1 MRRRTLTL
9 RLIAASA
16 IWIVGTLCAAGLLLL
31 LLFQDHIERR
41 FDAALADHLQ
51 ELAAASEVGP
61 DGTLQPSWTP
71 FDPRFNRPQSGW
83 YWQIER
89 GDAVIECSQSLW
101 PERLAVGP
109 ARADDHIQELSGPA
123 GERLRAI
130 VTPITLPGAP
140 GGFVYTI
147 AGPAIDIHQDVREFG
162 AKLAGTLALL
172 ALGLV
177 GAVVAQV
184 HYGLLPLRRMRL
196 ALAQVRSGAAPR
208 LPESFPGEVQPLV
221 HELNALLD
229 HNAALLE
236 RARTQTGNLAH
247 ALKNPLTVI
256 RSEAG
261 AIAAPHGPVL
271 REQADL
277 MGRQIEWHLARARAA
292 GAHGVLGARAAVAD
306 VARDLQF
313 SLERLYR
320 ERALEIELRDLNG
333 LVFQGDAQD
342 LEEMLGNLMDNACKW
357 ARSRVRLS
365 GRRGGTQLRLAVE
378 DDGPGI
384 AQHDREE
391 VLLRGR
397 RLDETTAGAGLGLA
411 IVRDLAELYRGSLE
425 LRGSD
430 LGGLRAILELPAA
443 APTAGSGLA
452 IEAPMPVGR

>member
-1 MRRRTLTL
+1 MQRRTLTL

-16 IWIVGTLCAAGLLLL
+16 IWIVGTLCAAGVLLL

-51 ELAAASEVGP
+51 ELAAASEIGA
-61 DGTLQPSWTP
+61 DGTLQLSWTP

-83 YWQIER
+83 YWQIEQ
-89 GDAVIECSQSLW
+89 GGAAVERSQSLW
-101 PERLAVGP
+101 PERLKVSP
-109 ARADDHIQELSGPA
+109 ASADDRIQELTGPG
-123 GERLRAI
+123 GEGLRAI

-172 ALGLV
+172 AFGLV

-208 LPESFPGEVQPLV
+208 LPERFPGEVQPLV

-261 AIAAPHGPVL
+261 AIAAPHGPAL
-271 REQADL
+271 REQTDL
-277 MGRQIEWHLARARAA
+277 MSRQIEWHLARARAA
-292 GAHGVLGARAAVAD
+292 GAHGVIGARAAVAD

-320 ERALEIELRDLNG
+320 ERALELELRDLNG

-365 GRRGGTQLRLAVE
+365 GTRSGAQLRLAVE

-391 VLLRGR
+391 VLMRGR

-411 IVRDLAELYRGSLE
+411 IVYDLAELYRGSLE
-425 LRGSD
+425 LTSSD
-430 LGGLRAILELPAA
+430 LGGLSATLELPAA
-443 APTAGSGLA
+443 AAIAGSGPA
-452 IEAPMPVGR
+452 IEPPMPVCR

>member
-61 DGTLQPSWTP
+61 DGTLQLSWTP

-83 YWQIER
+83 YWQIEQ
-89 GDAVIECSQSLW
+89 GDAVVERSQSLW
-101 PERLAVGP
+101 PERLTSGP
-109 ARADDHIQELSGPA
+109 ASADDRIQELTGPG
-123 GERLRAI
+123 GERLRAV

-147 AGPAIDIHQDVREFG
+147 AGPAVDVHQDVREFG
-162 AKLAGTLALL
+162 AKLAVTLAVL

-184 HYGLLPLRRMRL
+184 HYGLLPLKRMRL
-196 ALAQVRSGAAPR
+196 ALAQVRSGSAPR

-229 HNAALLE
+229 HNADAP
-236 RARTQTGNLAH
+236 RAR
-247 ALKNPLTVI
+247 PD
-256 RSEAG
+256 
-261 AIAAPHGPVL
+261 P
-271 REQADL
+271 D
-277 MGRQIEWHLARARAA
+277 RQPRARAQEPADRDPQRGGRDRGTARTRAARAGRPHGQADRVASRA
-292 GAHGVLGARAAVAD
+292 GAGGRCPRRARRAGCGGGC
-306 VARDLQF
+306 ARDLEF
-313 SLERLYR
+313 SLERLYH
-320 ERALEIELRDLNG
+320 ERALEIELRDLNR

-357 ARSRVRLS
+357 ASSRVRLS
-365 GRRGGTQLRLAVE
+365 GTRSGARLRLAVE

-384 AQHDREE
+384 AQHDRE
-391 VLLRGR
+391 RGPAARAAPRRDHGR
-397 RLDETTAGAGLGLA
+397 R
-411 IVRDLAELYRGSLE
+411 RPRP
-425 LRGSD
+425 RH
-430 LGGLRAILELPAA
+430 RA
-443 APTAGSGLA
+443 
-452 IEAPMPVGR
+452 

>member
-1 MRRRTLTL
+1 MPPRTLTV

-16 IWIVGTLCAAGLLLL
+16 VWIVGTLCAAGLLLL

-61 DGTLQPSWTP
+61 DGALQLSWTP

-83 YWQIER
+83 YWQIEQ
-89 GDAVIECSQSLW
+89 GEAVVGRSQSLW
-101 PERLAVGP
+101 PARLRVGP
-109 ARADDHIQELSGPA
+109 ASADDRIRELTGPA
-123 GERLRAI
+123 GEPLRAI
-130 VTPITLPGAP
+130 VTPITLPGARR
-140 GGFVYTI
+140 GFVYTI
-147 AGPAIDIHQDVREFG
+147 AGPLLDVREDVGEFG

-172 ALGLV
+172 VLGLV

-184 HYGLLPLRRMRL
+184 HYGLLPLKRLRL
-196 ALAQVRSGAAPR
+196 ALAQVRSGSAAR

-221 HELNALLD
+221 HELNALLE
-229 HNAALLE
+229 HTAGLVE

-247 ALKNPLTVI
+247 ALRNPLTVI

-261 AIAAPHGPVL
+261 ALAAPHGPVL
-271 REQADL
+271 REQADA
-277 MGRQIEWHLARARAA
+277 MARQIEWHLARARAA
-292 GAHGVLGARAAVAD
+292 GAHGVLGARTGVAE
-306 VARDLQF
+306 VARDLEF

-320 ERALEIELRDLNG
+320 ERALAIELRDLAD
-333 LVFQGDAQD
+333 LVFQGDPQD

-357 ARSRVRLS
+357 ARCRVRVTGS
-365 GRRGGTQLRLAVE
+365 RRGDRLRLAIE

-384 AQHDREE
+384 GEADRDE

-411 IVRDLAELYRGSLE
+411 IVADLAELYRASLA
-425 LRGSD
+425 LSRSD
-430 LGGLRAILELPAA
+430 LGGLCATLDLPAA
-443 APTAGSGLA
+443 S
-452 IEAPMPVGR
+452 

>member
-31 LLFQDHIERR
+31 LLFRDHIERR
-41 FDAALADHLQ
+41 FDAALADHLE

-61 DGTLQPSWTP
+61 DGALQLSWKP

-83 YWQIER
+83 YWQIEQ
-89 GDAVIECSQSLW
+89 GNAAVVRSESLW
-101 PERLAVGP
+101 PARLRVGP
-109 ARADDHIQELSGPA
+109 AHADDRIQDLTGQA
-123 GERLRAI
+123 GEPLRAI
-130 VTPITLPGAP
+130 VMPITLPGASR
-140 GGFVYTI
+140 GFVYTI
-147 AGPAIDIHQDVREFG
+147 AGPVADVHQDVRAFG
-162 AKLAGTLALL
+162 AKLAVTLAVL
-172 ALGLV
+172 ALGLI

-184 HYGLLPLRRMRL
+184 HYGLRPLHRL
-196 ALAQVRSGAAPR
+196 RDALGAVRSGSTPR
-208 LPESFPGEVQPLV
+208 LPESFPGEVQPLID
-221 HELNALLD
+221 ELNALLD

-247 ALKNPLTVI
+247 ALRNPLTVM

-261 AIAAPHGPVL
+261 AIAAPHGAVL
-271 REQADL
+271 REQADV

-292 GAHGVLGARAAVAD
+292 GAHRVLGARADLAE

-313 SLERLYR
+313 SFERLYR
-320 ERALEIELRDLNG
+320 ERALEIEIRNLKH
-333 LVFQGDAQD
+333 LVFHGDPQD
-342 LEEMLGNLMDNACKW
+342 LEEMLGNLMDNACKFG
-357 ARSRVRLS
+357 RSRVRVS
-365 GRRGGTQLRLAVE
+365 GLRCADQLQISIE

-384 AQHDREE
+384 AEHDREA

-425 LRGSD
+425 LARSD
-430 LGGLRAILELPAA
+430 LGGLRATLNLPAA
-443 APTAGSGLA
+443 S
-452 IEAPMPVGR
+452 

>member
-1 MRRRTLTL
+1 MQRRTLTL
-9 RLIAASA
+9 RLVAASA

-61 DGTLQPSWTP
+61 DGALQLSWTP
-71 FDPRFNRPQSGW
+71 FDPRFNRPESGW
-83 YWQIER
+83 YWQIEQ
-89 GDAVIECSQSLW
+89 GDAVVQRSQSLW
-101 PERLAVGP
+101 PERLGVGP
-109 ARADDHIQELSGPA
+109 ASADDRIQELTGPA

-140 GGFVYTI
+140 GSFVYTI
-147 AGPAIDIHQDVREFG
+147 AGPAVDVHQDVREFG
-162 AKLAGTLALL
+162 AKLAVTLALL
-172 ALGLV
+172 GLGLL

-184 HYGLLPLRRMRL
+184 HYGLLPLKRMRR

-277 MGRQIEWHLARARAA
+277 MGRQIDWHLARARAA

-320 ERALEIELRDLNG
+320 ERALEIELGNLNG

-357 ARSRVRLS
+357 ARSRIRLS
-365 GRRGGTQLRLAVE
+365 GTRSGTHLRLAVE

-384 AQHDREE
+384 AQHEREE

-397 RLDETTAGAGLGLA
+397 RLDESKSGAGLGLA
-411 IVRDLAELYRGSLE
+411 IVGDLAGLYRGSLE
-425 LRGSD
+425 LKGSD
-430 LGGLRAILELPAA
+430 LGGLRAMLELPAA
-443 APTAGSGLA
+443 C
-452 IEAPMPVGR
+452 

>member
-1 MRRRTLTL
+1 MQRRTLTL
-9 RLIAASA
+9 RLIAGSA
-16 IWIVGTLCAAGLLLL
+16 IWIAGTLCAAGLLLL

-41 FDAALADHLQ
+41 FDAALGDHLE
-51 ELAAASEVGP
+51 ELAAASEVGQ
-61 DGTLQPSWTP
+61 DGALQLSWTP
-71 FDPRFNRPQSGW
+71 FDPRFNRPRSGW

-89 GDAVIECSQSLW
+89 GDAVVMRSESLW
-101 PERLAVGP
+101 PERLHAGP
-109 ARADDHIQELSGPA
+109 ASADDRIQELTGPA
-123 GERLRAI
+123 GEALRAV

-147 AGPAIDIHQDVREFG
+147 AGPVADVRRDVREFG
-162 AKLAGTLALL
+162 AKLGLTLAVL

-184 HYGLLPLRRMRL
+184 RYGLRPLKALRL
-196 ALAQVRSGAAPR
+196 ALARVRSGSAPR
-208 LPESFPGEVQPLV
+208 LPDNFPGEVQPLV
-221 HELNALLD
+221 RELNALLD

-261 AIAAPHGPVL
+261 AISAPHGPVL

-292 GAHGVLGARAAVAD
+292 GALGVLGARAAVAE
-306 VARDLQF
+306 VARDLEF

-320 ERALEIELRDLNG
+320 QRTLGFELRHLED

-357 ARSRVRLS
+357 ARAHVRVSGSLS
-365 GRRGGTQLRLAVE
+365 GHRLRIAVE

-384 AQHDREE
+384 AQPAREE
-391 VLLRGR
+391 VRLRGR
-397 RLDETTAGAGLGLA
+397 RLDQTTAGAGLGLA
-411 IVRDLAELYRGSLE
+411 IVCDLAELYRGSLE
-425 LRGSD
+425 LTGSE
-430 LGGLRAILELPAA
+430 LGGLRATLDLPAA
-443 APTAGSGLA
+443 T
-452 IEAPMPVGR
+452 

>member
-61 DGTLQPSWTP
+61 DGTLQLSWTP

-83 YWQIER
+83 YWQIEQ
-89 GDAVIECSQSLW
+89 GDAVIERSQSLW
-101 PERLAVGP
+101 PERLTVGP
-109 ARADDHIQELSGPA
+109 ASADDRIQELTGPG
-123 GERLRAI
+123 GERLRAV

-147 AGPAIDIHQDVREFG
+147 AGPAVDVHQDVREFG
-162 AKLAGTLALL
+162 AKLAVTLAVL

-184 HYGLLPLRRMRL
+184 HYGLLPLKRMRL

-229 HNAALLE
+229 HNAAS
-236 RARTQTGNLAH
+236 RARPDSDRQPRARAQEPADRDPQRGG
-247 ALKNPLTVI
+247 
-256 RSEAG
+256 RDRG
-261 AIAAPHGPVL
+261 AARPVL

-277 MGRQIEWHLARARAA
+277 MARQIEWHLARARAA

-365 GRRGGTQLRLAVE
+365 GRRSGTQLRLAVE

-391 VLLRGR
+391 VCCAGGASTRPR
-397 RLDETTAGAGLGLA
+397 PAPASASPSCVISPSCTAA
-411 IVRDLAELYRGSLE
+411 RS
-425 LRGSD
+425 S
-430 LGGLRAILELPAA
+430 
-443 APTAGSGLA
+443 
-452 IEAPMPVGR
+452 

>member
-1 MRRRTLTL
+1 MHRRTLTL

-61 DGTLQPSWTP
+61 DGTLQLSWTP

-83 YWQIER
+83 YWQIEQ
-89 GDAVIECSQSLW
+89 GDAVVERSPSLW
-101 PERLAVGP
+101 PEHLKVGP
-109 ARADDHIQELSGPA
+109 VNADDRIQELTGPG
-123 GERLRAI
+123 GESLRAI
-130 VTPITLPGAP
+130 VTPVTLPKAL

-147 AGPAIDIHQDVREFG
+147 AGPAIDVHQDVREFG

-172 ALGLV
+172 SLGLV

-184 HYGLLPLRRMRL
+184 HYGLLPLKRMRL
-196 ALAQVRSGAAPR
+196 ALADVRSGSAPR

-229 HNAALLE
+229 HNTALLE

-277 MGRQIEWHLARARAA
+277 MGRQIDWHLARARAA

-313 SLERLYR
+313 SLQRLYR

-365 GRRGGTQLRLAVE
+365 GSRSGAQLRLAVE

-384 AQHDREE
+384 ARHDREE

-411 IVRDLAELYRGSLE
+411 IVRDLAELYRGALE

-430 LGGLRAILELPAA
+430 LGGLCAILDLPAA
-443 APTAGSGLA
+443 APTAGSGPA
-452 IEAPMPVGR
+452 IESPMPVRR

>member
-16 IWIVGTLCAAGLLLL
+16 IWIVVTLCAAGLLLL

-51 ELAAASEVGP
+51 ELAAASEVGQ
-61 DGTLQPSWTP
+61 DGTLQLSWQP

-83 YWQIER
+83 YWQIEQ
-89 GDAVIECSQSLW
+89 GDAIVERSQSLW
-101 PERLAVGP
+101 PERLRVGP
-109 ARADDHIQELSGPA
+109 ASADDRIQELTGP
-123 GERLRAI
+123 GGKRLRAV

-147 AGPAIDIHQDVREFG
+147 AGPAVDVHQDVREFG
-162 AKLAGTLALL
+162 AKLAVTLTVL

-184 HYGLLPLRRMRL
+184 HYGLLPLKRMRR
-196 ALAQVRSGAAPR
+196 ALAQVRSGAARR
-208 LPESFPGEVQPLV
+208 LTESFPGEVRPLV

-271 REQADL
+271 RQQVDL
-277 MGRQIEWHLARARAA
+277 MGRQIEWHLVRARAA

-313 SLERLYR
+313 L
-320 ERALEIELRDLNG
+320 
-333 LVFQGDAQD
+333 FQGDAQD

-357 ARSRVRLS
+357 ASSRVRLS
-365 GRRGGTQLRLAVE
+365 GTRSGAQLRLAVD

-384 AQHDREE
+384 AEHDRER
-391 VLLRGR
+391 VLQRGR

-425 LRGSD
+425 LTRSS
-430 LGGLRAILELPAA
+430 LGGLCATLELPAA
-443 APTAGSGLA
+443 APTAGSGQA
-452 IEAPMPVGR
+452 IDVPLPVGR

>member
-51 ELAAASEVGP
+51 ELAAASEVGQ
-61 DGTLQPSWTP
+61 DGTLQLSWTP

-83 YWQIER
+83 YWQIEQ
-89 GDAVIECSQSLW
+89 GDAVIERSQSLW
-101 PERLAVGP
+101 PERLKSGP
-109 ARADDHIQELSGPA
+109 ASADDRIQELTGPG
-123 GERLRAI
+123 GERLRAV

-147 AGPAIDIHQDVREFG
+147 AGPAVDVHQDVREFG
-162 AKLAGTLALL
+162 AKLAVTLAVL

-184 HYGLLPLRRMRL
+184 HYGLLPLKRMRR

-208 LPESFPGEVQPLV
+208 LTESFPGEVQPLV

-229 HNAALLE
+229 HNAAILE

-271 REQADL
+271 REQVDL

-313 SLERLYR
+313 SLQRLYR
-320 ERALEIELRDLNG
+320 ERPLEIELRDLERSG
-333 LVFQGDAQD
+333 VPGRRPGPRGDARQPD
-342 LEEMLGNLMDNACKW
+342 GQCLQVGALPRSRSVAAEAAPSCGSRSRTTARASPNMIARGSCCAGGASTRPRPAPGSASPSCAISPSSTA
-357 ARSRVRLS
+357 ARSS
-365 GRRGGTQLRLAVE
+365 
-378 DDGPGI
+378 
-384 AQHDREE
+384 
-391 VLLRGR
+391 
-397 RLDETTAGAGLGLA
+397 
-411 IVRDLAELYRGSLE
+411 
-425 LRGSD
+425 
-430 LGGLRAILELPAA
+430 
-443 APTAGSGLA
+443 
-452 IEAPMPVGR
+452 

>member
-1 MRRRTLTL
+1 MQRRTLTL

-61 DGTLQPSWTP
+61 DGTLQLSWTP

-83 YWQIER
+83 YWQIEQ
-89 GDAVIECSQSLW
+89 GDAAVERSPSLW
-101 PERLAVGP
+101 PEHLKVGP
-109 ARADDHIQELSGPA
+109 ASADGRIQELSGPGA
-123 GERLRAI
+123 ERLRAI
-130 VTPITLPGAP
+130 VTPVTLPGAP

-147 AGPAIDIHQDVREFG
+147 AGPAVDVHQDVREFG
-162 AKLAGTLALL
+162 TKLAVTLAVL

-184 HYGLLPLRRMRL
+184 HFGLLPLKRMRL
-196 ALAQVRSGAAPR
+196 ALAGVRSGAAPR

-256 RSEAG
+256 RSEADT
-261 AIAAPHGPVL
+261 IAAPHGAVL
-271 REQADL
+271 REQADI

-292 GAHGVLGARAAVAD
+292 GAHGVLGARATVSD
-306 VARDLQF
+306 VAQDLKF
-313 SLERLYR
+313 SLDRLYR
-320 ERALEIELRDLNG
+320 ERALRIELRDLNG

-365 GRRGGTQLRLAVE
+365 GARSGTHLRLAVE

-384 AQHDREE
+384 ARHDREE
-391 VLLRGR
+391 VLMRGR

-425 LRGSD
+425 LTSSD
-430 LGGLRAILELPAA
+430 LGGLSATLELPAA
-443 APTAGSGLA
+443 AAIAGSGPA
-452 IEAPMPVGR
+452 IEPPMPVCR

>member
-1 MRRRTLTL
+1 MWRRTLTL

-31 LLFQDHIERR
+31 LLFRDHIERR

-51 ELAAASEVGP
+51 ELAAASEVGA
-61 DGTLQPSWTP
+61 DGTLQLSWSP

-83 YWQIER
+83 YWQIAQR
-89 GDAVIECSQSLW
+89 DSVIERSQSLW
-101 PERLAVGP
+101 PERLTVGP
-109 ARADDHIQELSGPA
+109 ASADDRIQELSGPG

-130 VTPITLPGAP
+130 VTPVTLPGAP

-147 AGPAIDIHQDVREFG
+147 AGPAIDVHQDVREFG

-172 ALGLV
+172 ALGLI

-196 ALAQVRSGAAPR
+196 ALAHVRSGAAPR

-256 RSEAG
+256 RSEA
-261 AIAAPHGPVL
+261 AAMAEPPGPVL

-277 MGRQIEWHLARARAA
+277 MRRQIEWHLARARAA

-313 SLERLYR
+313 SLKRLYR
-320 ERALEIELRDLNG
+320 ERALEIELRDLDG

-342 LEEMLGNLMDNACKW
+342 LEEMLGNLLDNACKW
-357 ARSRVRLS
+357 ARSRVRFS
-365 GRRGGTQLRLAVE
+365 GGRSGTQLRLAVE

-411 IVRDLAELYRGSLE
+411 IVRDLAELYRGSLR
-425 LRGSD
+425 LTGSD
-430 LGGLRAILELPAA
+430 LGGLYATLDLPAA
-443 APTAGSGLA
+443 A
-452 IEAPMPVGR
+452 

>member
-1 MRRRTLTL
+1 MWHRTLAL

-31 LLFQDHIERR
+31 LLFRDHIERR
-41 FDAALADHLQ
+41 FDAALADHLE
-51 ELAAASEVGP
+51 ELVAASDVAP
-61 DGTLQPSWTP
+61 DGELQLSWRP
-71 FDPRFNRPQSGW
+71 FDPRFNRPRSGW
-83 YWQIER
+83 YWQIAQNGALVAASE
-89 GDAVIECSQSLW
+89 SLW
-101 PERLAVGP
+101 PERIPVSA
-109 ARADDHIQELSGPA
+109 AAATDRIQELTGPSGEP
-123 GERLRAI
+123 LRA
-130 VTPITLPGAP
+130 VVMPITLPGAP

-147 AGPAIDIHQDVREFG
+147 AGPVIDIRDDVREFG
-162 AKLAGTLALL
+162 AKLALTLAVL
-172 ALGLV
+172 ALGLI
-177 GAVVAQV
+177 GAVALQV
-184 HYGLLPLRRMRL
+184 YYGLRPLQRL
-196 ALAQVRSGAAPR
+196 RQALAAVRAGSTLR
-208 LPESFPGEVQPLV
+208 LPASFPGEVQPLV

-256 RSEAG
+256 RSEA
-261 AIAAPHGPVL
+261 AAMAEPPGPVL
-271 REQADL
+271 REQAEL

-313 SLERLYR
+313 SLKRLYR
-320 ERALEIELRDLNG
+320 ERALEIELRDLDG

-342 LEEMLGNLMDNACKW
+342 LEEMLGNLLDNACKW
-357 ARSRVRLS
+357 ARSRVRFS
-365 GRRGGTQLRLAVE
+365 GGRSGTQLRLAVE

-411 IVRDLAELYRGSLE
+411 IVRDLAELYRGSLR
-425 LRGSD
+425 LTGSD
-430 LGGLRAILELPAA
+430 LGGLCATLDLPAA
-443 APTAGSGLA
+443 A
-452 IEAPMPVGR
+452 